1 VNTVWE
7 YEHETYATTSMS
19 NIYISMEGSKLMNKL
34 SECNAN
40 RHEAS
45 ATRNVLRGKAAK

>member
-7 YEHETYATTSMS
+7 CEHETYATTIMR
-19 NIYISMEGSKLMNKL
+19 NIYISMEGSKLINKL

-40 RHEAS
+40 RHAVS
-45 ATRNVLRGKAAK
+45 ATRNVLRGK